1 MKAPMTI
8 RDHIEKQVFGRRA
21 QEHGILVIYD
31 PCRRYRDIALD
42 MASDRCRVI
51 DASQSVIE
59 QREEA
64 TDALAALAEG
74 QIHQLVLWVPAV
86 RPADNDGKQ
95 RDPFSVF
102 AEIGAVFPQ
111 GDGDDYA
118 SLCRR
123 AKPDH
128 VPEINRLFEEGE
140 PSFDMVDALDQGGS
154 WPKLKTLL
162 GANSAKEILLGIMS
176 PKPHQ
181 EAALKNEPTWAAEAR
196 EFIQRSLGHRLK
208 TKGQTRPSISE
219 ELWRVVLFSE
229 FVFDSDGDIP
239 AALETIPKAGVE
251 AKSLIYDLCDELRKH
266 EDHKDLYRFTAQ
278 DIEDELALSSRSYG
292 MTHLGERDTFSFEE
306 RFYLQRLVDRA
317 LEGQIEQAKEIAESR
332 KKSIWLSQEDRL
344 AEWSLAA
351 RALALLDAAQRLSTP
366 RFTTLESIVHGYAM
380 TWRDLDRHQR
390 EMEQA
395 VAQWQGDHEGLEALV
410 NSARSEYC
418 RSVEALQSE
427 FVRLVLD
434 EGWPA
439 SGSQLICNCEV
450 FSKVVAPALE
460 AGERVAYFLVD
471 SLRYELGVE
480 IEKQLSDKLAV
491 TLQTVCAQLPTYT
504 EVGMASLMPN
514 AESALKLMPREGKL
528 VTTLDG
534 NVVTTPATRF
544 AYLQSRKGDQCGD
557 IELDD
562 LVRQKKPRVAE
573 KVRLLMVRTRDLD
586 SIAHESPLHV
596 LQLIPAMVRQILR
609 GLNKAAEL
617 GFDKAV
623 IATDHGFILFHEQS
637 AGDVAPRP
645 PGTWLIEKSRCMLGR
660 GQSDSASLVM
670 ERGELGIPG
679 DFEDFGAPRKL
690 VPYLRGQTY
699 YHEGLSLQECVLP
712 CLTVRLEAVGK
723 KPKKS
728 SPAGLTL
735 TYRQGKSDRITSR
748 RPVVDLTW
756 PQADL
761 FTEESEIE
769 VALEAVD
776 SKGEMVGCVGSGQSI
791 NPATGGVRIRP
802 GAALAIALRMKDEFS
817 GNFTVRVLDPSTG
830 LLLANPL
837 NLKTGYL
844 E

>member
-1 MKAPMTI
+1 MT
-8 RDHIEKQVFGRRA
+8 
-21 QEHGILVIYD
+21 
-31 PCRRYRDIALD
+31 
-42 MASDRCRVI
+42 SDRCRVI

-59 QREEA
+59 KREEA
-64 TDALAALAEG
+64 TDALAVLAEG
-74 QIHQLVLWVPAV
+74 RIDQLVLWVPAV
-86 RPADNDGKQ
+86 RPADSDGKQ

-140 PSFDMVDALDQGGS
+140 PSFDMVDALDEGGS

-181 EAALKNEPTWAAEAR
+181 EAALKNDPTWASEAG

-229 FVFDSDGDIP
+229 FVFDSAGNIP
-239 AALETIPKAGVE
+239 AALETVPRAGME
-251 AKSLIYDLCDELRKH
+251 AKSLIYDVCDELRKH
-266 EDHKDLYRFTAQ
+266 EDHKDPYRLTAKEV
-278 DIEDELALSSRSYG
+278 EDELALATRSQG

-306 RFYLQRLVDRA
+306 RFYLHRLVDRA
-317 LEGQIEQAKEIAESR
+317 LLGQLDQAKEIGESR

-351 RALALLDAAQRLSTP
+351 RALELLDAAQRLSTP
-366 RFTTLESIVHGYAM
+366 RFLTLESIVHGYAM
-380 TWRDLDRHQR
+380 TWRDLDRHHR

-395 VAQWQGDHEGLEALV
+395 VNQWQGDHEGLEALV
-410 NSARSEYC
+410 ARARSEYF
-418 RSVEALQSE
+418 RSVEALQAE
-427 FVRLVLD
+427 FVRLVAA
-434 EGWPA
+434 EGWLA
-439 SGSQLICNCEV
+439 SGSQLISNCEV

-480 IEKQLSDKLAV
+480 VEKQLSDKLKV

-514 AESALKLMPREGKL
+514 AESALKLMPKDGKL
-528 VTTLDG
+528 VTTLNG
-534 NVVTTPATRF
+534 NVVTTPA
-544 AYLQSRKGDQCGD
+544 
-557 IELDD
+557 
-562 LVRQKKPRVAE
+562 
-573 KVRLLMVRTRDLD
+573 
-586 SIAHESPLHV
+586 
-596 LQLIPAMVRQILR
+596 
-609 GLNKAAEL
+609 
-617 GFDKAV
+617 
-623 IATDHGFILFHEQS
+623 
-637 AGDVAPRP
+637 
-645 PGTWLIEKSRCMLGR
+645 
-660 GQSDSASLVM
+660 SLVM
-670 ERGELGIPG
+670 ERAELGIPG
-679 DFEDFGAPRKL
+679 DFKNFGAPRKL
-690 VPYLRGQTY
+690 VPYSRGQTY

-712 CLTVRLEAVGK
+712 CLTVRLETAEK
-723 KPKKS
+723 KKTKS
-728 SPAGLTL
+728 APACLTL

-761 FTEESEIE
+761 FTEEGEIE
-769 VALEAVD
+769 VVLEASD
-776 SKGEMVGCVGSGQSI
+776 SKGNIVGWVGSGQSV
-791 NPATGGVRIRP
+791 NPATGGVRIKP
-802 GAALAIALRMKDEFS
+802 GAALAVGLRMEDDFS
-817 GNFTVRVLDPSTG
+817 GNFTVRVLDPSTN
-830 LLLANPL
+830 LLLANL